1 MGSAATQAKKRD
13 LITSKEI
20 EISRRAEFAR
30 STTLIGGHLK
40 SYYKNGA
47 MGATDNNKQS
57 KFGMSGMD
65 FAKTHN

>member
-30 STTLIGGHLK
+30 TTTMIGSQFK
-40 SYYKNGA
+40 SLYKTGNLASGE
-47 MGATDNNKQS
+47 NKQS
-57 KFGMSGMD
+57 KFGMSAQD
-65 FAKTHN
+65 FGKAQ